1 VDYLSL
7 RMPIDY
13 EPLLLTFQL
22 AFVTTLLLLLAG
34 IPLAYFL
41 ATTQVKLKPVW
52 EAFISL
58 PLVLPPSVLG
68 FYLLLAFSPTGRLGS
83 FLENVLDLRLVFSFE
98 GLVAASMLYS
108 LPFMVHPIQAGLEA
122 LPSNLKDASYTLGK
136 SKIHTLFRVL
146 LPNIKP
152 SLLSGIVLSF
162 AHTIG
167 EFGLVLMI
175 GGNIPGQTKV
185 ASIAIYDEVETLNYE
200 AAHVY
205 SLILLFISFS
215 ILLLVYIINKRLL
228 TYTGK

>member
-122 LPSNLKDASYTLGK
+122 LPSKPEGCLLHLGQK
-136 SKIHTLFRVL
+136 
-146 LPNIKP
+146 
-152 SLLSGIVLSF
+152 
-162 AHTIG
+162 
-167 EFGLVLMI
+167 
-175 GGNIPGQTKV
+175 
-185 ASIAIYDEVETLNYE
+185 
-200 AAHVY
+200 
-205 SLILLFISFS
+205 
-215 ILLLVYIINKRLL
+215 
-228 TYTGK
+228 